1 MGRAYVWCAGLA
13 SAAGTIRAAMTT
25 GRRAIHGAIVTAMA
39 VAIALSGC
47 GGDDEREPNPAAT
60 ISLEGRIEAAE
71 KQAKARPDDPKPL
84 AALAT
89 AHFQNAGLMTSSIG
103 AYTDEGKAELREATT
118 VWDRYLALNPDPLD
132 TNVAQMIAAAYG
144 PGSLDQPKKA
154 VDVQQLLTQNT
165 PGPPRASQ
173 YAQLAQ
179 KAYYA
184 GEIGTAKAAADRAI
198 ALSPERARKAMRRL
212 LKTASQARPPKP

>member
-1 MGRAYVWCAGLA
+1 LA
-13 SAAGTIRAAMTT
+13 
-25 GRRAIHGAIVTAMA
+25 TA
-39 VAIALSGC
+39 VVLAIALSGC
-47 GGDDEREPNPAAT
+47 GGDDEREANPAAER
-60 ISLEGRIEAAE
+60 SLESRIKAAE

-89 AHFQNAGLMTSSIG
+89 AHFQQAGLKTSSIG
-103 AYTDEGKAELREATT
+103 AYTDEGKDDLSEATK
-118 VWDRYLALNPDPLD
+118 VWDRYLALNPEPLD
-132 TNVAQMIAAAYG
+132 TDLAQMIAAAYG
-144 PGSLDQPKKA
+144 PGSLDLPKKA

-198 ALSPERARKAMRRL
+198 ELSPERARKAMRRL